1 MSGDFRSR
9 PAFVGSSGHVP
20 VGPDGGRE
28 RPLDDLIAQD
38 FNNLSFHDRNAIN
51 EEIHG
56 VSSLSPIETPQMVA
70 DAIHRLSMEID
81 AIGHKPSYD
90 RSQQWNS
97 NSSTMGIDCTQ
108 SIYNYNTETFRART
122 HSTYV
127 NTLDFRLRFLR
138 ADLFDAKKAARRLIK
153 FLDVVMDLYDGND
166 ELLRRPIGLND
177 LKSKEEKDYL
187 KLGNHQLLPFR
198 DRSGRRVVAM
208 VPDMENIPCVRL
220 RSKVFLY
227 LWFVASDNEETQ
239 KKGIVL
245 VAWPRLPENKASNSR
260 FVPKPSV
267 PYWWRNFIESVPIRI
282 CAFHFCIKNGGQFF
296 KIVFATIG
304 AALTKE
310 RIRMKIHTG
319 DRTEISYQ
327 LLGYGIPVDL
337 MPLTDSGNVK
347 TKNFTQWLKVR
358 RAMEDTRNQSGHGIS
373 NSFMMNNI
381 ECPGL
386 NDVIFRSGKNHMS
399 HPGNVMFQ
407 GIIESKHDEHCAA
420 HQDDKAVITW
430 WVIEQVE
437 SKGGCFLEWNDHG
450 MWSQIMDRG
459 HIRSKVSSC
468 FRTFRR
474 KLNAFKNRQQS
485 DSSTSNFTHQDGS
498 NKRRKIQIDHV
509 GSCADMIVS

>member
-1 MSGDFRSR
+1 LNGECGDLNGGIAEDSG
-9 PAFVGSSGHVP
+9 
-20 VGPDGGRE
+20 E
-28 RPLDDLIAQD
+28 TPLNDLIAQD
-38 FNNLSFHDRNAIN
+38 FHRLSSHDRNAIN
-51 EEIHG
+51 EEMHG
-56 VSSLSPIETPQMVA
+56 VSSLSPEETPEMVA
-70 DAIHRLSMEID
+70 DAIHRLSLEID
-81 AIGHKPSYD
+81 AIETKPAYD

-97 NSSTMGIDCTQ
+97 TSSNMGIDCTQ
-108 SIYNYNTETFRART
+108 SIYNYNIDTLSAGT

-138 ADLFDAKKAARRLIK
+138 ADLFDAKKAAMRLVK
-153 FLDVVMDLYDGND
+153 FLEMVMELYDGNE

-198 DRSGRRVVAM
+198 DRSGRRVIAM
-208 VPDMENIPCVRL
+208 VPDMAKVPCVRM
-220 RSKVFLY
+220 RCKVFLY

-239 KKGIVL
+239 KKGTIL
-245 VAWPRLPENKASNSR
+245 VAWPRMPEDNMIGSR
-260 FVPKPSV
+260 FIPEASA
-267 PYWWRNFIESVPIRI
+267 PYWWKNFIESVPVRI
-282 CAFHFCIKNGGQFF
+282 CAFHLCTVGKKGGGQFF
-296 KIVFATIG
+296 NIVFSAIG
-304 AALTKE
+304 TFLTKE

-347 TKNFTQWLKVR
+347 TKNFSHWLKVR
-358 RAMEDTRNQSGHGIS
+358 RALEDNKNLSVNGIS
-373 NSFMMNNI
+373 SSFFLNNI

-437 SKGGCFLEWNDHG
+437 MKGGRFLEWNDHG
-450 MWSQIMDRG
+450 MWSQILDRG

-474 KLNAFKNRQQS
+474 KLNAFKNSQQNES
-485 DSSTSNFTHQDGS
+485 CTSKFTHQDG
-498 NKRRKIQIDHV
+498 NKRRKVDV
-509 GSCADMIVS
+509 GIFCNTDEMLIS